1 MSSHIFSWPRFK
13 HSLSIRGSDSFGDHV
28 SSQIH
33 PFSKKSFKALTSK
46 FLKFA
51 LKIMT
56 NRVGLLSKVGC
67 RRNRWVGLGWGGFLS
82 CSGRSSLPCFLLP
95 GQLLQ
100 VLADTKPCCFSC
112 CCGGNGRCDGCH
124 CCWSLVRGYP
134 LPWFSVSGQRAV
146 CGIYKHTRA
155 CCKRGESV
163 THSHALSALLILPPP
178 WQTLVGKHESYIIR
192 LRSL

>member
-1 MSSHIFSWPRFK
+1 MLNCHPPVKEECEKCLPIFFSPPRFK
-13 HSLSIRGSDSFGDHV
+13 HSLSIRGSDSFGDHI

-33 PFSKKSFKALTSK
+33 PFSKKSLKALTSK

-67 RRNRWVGLGWGGFLS
+67 RRNRWVGLGWGGFRS

-100 VLADTKPCCFSC
+100 VLAYTKSCRFSC
-112 CCGGNGRCDGCH
+112 CCGGNGRCDGC
-124 CCWSLVRGYP
+124 CC
-134 LPWFSVSGQRAV
+134 
-146 CGIYKHTRA
+146 C
-155 CCKRGESV
+155 
-163 THSHALSALLILPPP
+163 
-178 WQTLVGKHESYIIR
+178 
-192 LRSL
+192 

>member
-1 MSSHIFSWPRFK
+1 MYNWDHLVSPRSRLGSVEQSPTCERRVSKIILVLCSPRFK

-56 NRVGLLSKVGC
+56 TRVGLLSKVGS
-67 RRNRWVGLGWGGFLS
+67 RRNRWVGLGWGGFRS

-112 CCGGNGRCDGCH
+112 CCGGNGRCDGC
-124 CCWSLVRGYP
+124 CC
-134 LPWFSVSGQRAV
+134 
-146 CGIYKHTRA
+146 
-155 CCKRGESV
+155 CC
-163 THSHALSALLILPPP
+163 
-178 WQTLVGKHESYIIR
+178 
-192 LRSL
+192 